1 MARNYTGRRGPA
13 ADRGTA
19 ERRGGPS
26 GHWMDT
32 AAAGRIG
39 VWAQVARSALGQ
51 PVSGAKSNS
60 ARAEEG
66 PGWAFDREWDAC
78 WPRLLDGFA
87 ERREGR
93 DERLSGRGQVAP
105 EFDPFGEGDTV
116 AIGLSWRLRA
126 LPASAG
132 RAAIV
137 GRDGMGRC
145 TWLVELEDGEAFQ
158 RGGRGAGPDPGM
170 ATTGPGFG
178 RGERSTDREHHP
190 EGCPTTGPAITATQQ
205 HGHPSN
211 RRHGT
216 SLVERY
222 ESTGKVAP

>member
-1 MARNYTGRRGPA
+1 M
-13 ADRGTA
+13 GTV
-19 ERRGGPS
+19 
-26 GHWMDT
+26 
-32 AAAGRIG
+32 AAGRIG
-39 VWAQVARSALGQ
+39 VWPQVAPSALEK
-51 PVSGAKSNS
+51 PVSEAMENS

-66 PGWAFDREWDAC
+66 PGWTFDQDWDAC
-78 WPRLLDGFA
+78 WPRLLSGFA
-87 ERREGR
+87 ERREAR
-93 DERLSGRGQVAP
+93 NEQSTVLGQVAP
-105 EFDPFGEGDTV
+105 EFDPLGEGDSGGM
-116 AIGLSWRLRA
+116 GLSRRFRA

-145 TWLVELEDGEAFQ
+145 TWLVPLEDGETFQ

-170 ATTGPGFG
+170 ATAGPGFG
-178 RGERSTDREHHP
+178 RGERGSDREHHP